1 MRLAPRKRV
10 LSASVVSDGEQA
22 TVLTLTNL
30 DNVACTKSDLHVNDF
45 FALRNLQYNTNTVFS
60 ILRCLNV

>member
-22 TVLTLTNL
+22 TL